1 MKYIDEFR
9 DGDLARQI
17 GARIAAEAHTDRRYS
32 FMEFCGG
39 HTHAI
44 SRYGVLE
51 LLPPNVRMIHGPGCP
66 VCVLPIGRIDLAIR
80 LALERGAILC
90 TYGDT
95 MRVPASDSLSLI
107 KAKARGG
114 DIRMVY
120 SAADAMAIARANP
133 QREVVFFAIG
143 FETTTPPTA
152 LAIRDAAREGLA
164 NFSVLCCHVLTPS
177 AITHILESPEVR
189 QLGTV
194 PIDGFIGPAH
204 VSIVIGSAP
213 YDHFAEEYRKP
224 VVIAGFEPLDVM
236 QAILM
241 LVRQVNEGRAHVEN
255 EFTRAVTPEGNLKAQ
270 ALVSEVFE
278 LRPSFEWRGLGEV
291 PYSALKIREAFA
303 AFDAERRFDLNYT
316 PVADNKAC
324 ECGAILRGV
333 KKPTDCKIF
342 GTVCTP
348 ENPVGSC
355 MVSSEGACAAHYT
368 YGRFRDIP
376 IVATTATVIEEA
388 AP

>member
-1 MKYIDEFR
+1 
-9 DGDLARQI
+9 
-17 GARIAAEAHTDRRYS
+17 
-32 FMEFCGG
+32 
-39 HTHAI
+39 
-44 SRYGVLE
+44 
-51 LLPPNVRMIHGPGCP
+51 
-66 VCVLPIGRIDLAIR
+66 
-80 LALERGAILC
+80 
-90 TYGDT
+90 

-120 SAADAMAIARANP
+120 SAADAMALARTNP

-303 AFDAERRFDLNYT
+303 AFDAERRFDLAYQSV
-316 PVADNKAC
+316 PDNKAC

-376 IVATTATVIEEA
+376 IVVTSAIEEA
-388 AP
+388 TP